1 MAYITLINRERKKMT
16 IQEILERTEQ
26 IQFDINTNIKD
37 QALND
42 RLNDL
47 LTEAIELLETNK

>member
-1 MAYITLINRERKKMT
+1 MAYSTLINRERKEMT

-26 IQFDINTNIKD
+26 IQFDINANIKD

>member
-1 MAYITLINRERKKMT
+1 MAYSTLINRERKEMT

>member
-1 MAYITLINRERKKMT
+1 MT

-26 IQFDINTNIKD
+26 IQFDINANIKD

>member
-1 MAYITLINRERKKMT
+1 MVSKGQKMT

-37 QALND
+37 QALNN